1 MSTNKSPISSRYN
14 RKENYESLNYP
25 SLSQPL
31 SPVISTYQ
39 PNESALVKK
48 NLQQKQIEDLELK
61 VDLILQHN
69 DKLAA
74 ENADLKQKLM

>member
-48 NLQQKQIEDLELK
+48 NLQQKQI
-61 VDLILQHN
+61 
-69 DKLAA
+69 
-74 ENADLKQKLM
+74 